1 MLVVNTSGSHA
12 FLVDPKSG
20 RTVARGALMALCSTS
35 GMEPGTQLDCPIKF
49 AGVAVDEETIPEAEV
64 VS

>member
-1 MLVVNTSGSHA
+1 
-12 FLVDPKSG
+12 
-20 RTVARGALMALCSTS
+20 MALCSTS